1 MNINSRP
8 APFGM
13 SSASGLNKVDEQ
25 TVNYVYNRYIDM
37 LQQDKN
43 ASIDL
48 ILSEEPLASQI
59 AGQLITGPN
68 GTIVS
73 GYTEKDIEQA
83 VIDKLYQEE
92 ET

>member
-8 APFGM
+8 APFGI

-25 TVNYVYNRYIDM
+25 IVNYVYNRYIDM

-59 AGQLITGPN
+59 AG
-68 GTIVS
+68 
-73 GYTEKDIEQA
+73 
-83 VIDKLYQEE
+83 
-92 ET
+92 